1 MQARPQYLPL
11 KPGSFLRCS
20 RSTAGSQ
27 QSNWHDQRLGGNLF
41 SELAPGSFH
50 GNPPLAEHLAGVL
63 DEEVSVPDASR
74 KEVSF
79 MKVIRKWAALRS
91 ERAGAVRPA
100 GKHFKWIA

>member
-1 MQARPQYLPL
+1 
-11 KPGSFLRCS
+11 
-20 RSTAGSQ
+20 
-27 QSNWHDQRLGGNLF
+27 
-41 SELAPGSFH
+41 
-50 GNPPLAEHLAGVL
+50 L